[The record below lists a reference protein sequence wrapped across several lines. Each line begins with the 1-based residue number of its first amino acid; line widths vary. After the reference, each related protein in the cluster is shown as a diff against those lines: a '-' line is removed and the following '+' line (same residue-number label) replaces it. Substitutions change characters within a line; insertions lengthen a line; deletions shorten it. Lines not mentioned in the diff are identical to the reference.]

1 MAKVGGC
8 TPPDSC
14 ADEVTPASRSAQAL
28 DILAEMAK
36 MDTTTADGR
45 PHMTA
50 LTLRNHRGEEVPVA
64 EFSATE
70 AKNSF
75 GRVLDTAFS
84 QGMVAITKRDR
95 PTAVVLSLDAYQA
108 LLDAQAQPLDNL
120 SHEFDALLQRMQAPA
135 ARDAMLD
142 AFDASPDELGL
153 AAVGAAAAA
162 KG

>member
-1 MAKVGGC
+1 
-8 TPPDSC
+8 
-14 ADEVTPASRSAQAL
+14 
-28 DILAEMAK
+28 MAK
-36 MDTTTADGR
+36 MDTSSDTVDTDKGR
-45 PHMTA
+45 IMTA
-50 LTLRNHRGEEVPVA
+50 LTLRNPRGEDVPVTG
-64 EFSATE
+64 FSATE

-108 LLDAQAQPLDNL
+108 LLGAQAQPLASL
-120 SHEFDALLQRMQAPA
+120 SHEFDLLLQQMQGSH
-135 ARDAMLD
+135 ARDAMMD

-153 AAVGAAAAA
+153 AAVKAVK